1 MLKRGKKEGR
11 EERRNKDLFG
21 VLPPFLPTFVVFV
34 QSCLTFCDPLDY
46 SSPGS
51 SVHEIFQLR
60 ILEWLPF
67 PSLGNLASLGIK
79 PESLA
84 LQVDSSFAEPSG
96 KPLLHPRAEEQW
108 KDLSALE
115 SGRAQRW
122 RYWPS
127 IGKCSLHSTCTPS
140 LWTCYTLT
148 LTADLKPW
156 TQQ

>member
-60 ILEWLPF
+60 MPF

-96 KPLLHPRAEEQW
+96 KPLLHPRAEEQ
-108 KDLSALE
+108 
-115 SGRAQRW
+115 
-122 RYWPS
+122 
-127 IGKCSLHSTCTPS
+127 
-140 LWTCYTLT
+140 
-148 LTADLKPW
+148 
-156 TQQ
+156 